1 MNPNAILEEDNKIF
15 LISWGN
21 FVDAGYSLQMI
32 DPADNNKVT
41 ELGVASRMC
50 AANDMLYLVYSDYAG
65 AVLNTFFTYDIKT
78 GQLNNTSFLKSI
90 PEALK
95 NATIYMLEVNE
106 SNGDIYIGTTDYKTT
121 GTIYRFKK
129 DGTFVEEFGA
139 GGINPNS
146 AVFFN

>member
-1 MNPNAILEEDNKIF
+1 
-15 LISWGN
+15 
-21 FVDAGYSLQMI
+21 
-32 DPADNNKVT
+32 
-41 ELGVASRMC
+41 
-50 AANDMLYLVYSDYAG
+50 MLYLVYSDYAG

-78 GQLNNTSFLKSI
+78 GQLNNASFLKSI

-129 DGTFVEEFGA
+129 DGTFVEEFSA